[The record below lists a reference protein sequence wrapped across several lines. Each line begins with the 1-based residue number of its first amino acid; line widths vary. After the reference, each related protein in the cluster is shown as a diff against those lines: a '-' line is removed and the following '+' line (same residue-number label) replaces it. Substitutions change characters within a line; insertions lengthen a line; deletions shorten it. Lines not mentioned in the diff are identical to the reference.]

1 MDVPQRRLRA
11 GDSDRDH
18 TLTIIQRAYE
28 AGRLDL
34 DEMRER
40 QEKALKSKFT
50 DELPALV
57 SDLPEGGELQLRDPS
72 EVAPTAPSFEALPAT
87 GPANGGF
94 TVAIMSGRDILVEP
108 GTRDIGCFAWWGGH
122 NYDLTQA
129 MGPGRIVTMSLS
141 AIMGGCDVYVPPGVR
156 VIDQSIA
163 IMAANDISTEA
174 QGDGSNGTV
183 VLEGFLWWAGNS
195 VKLRQTQSAPL
206 RH

>member
-1 MDVPQRRLRA
+1 MNDQRLRA

-40 QEKALKSKFT
+40 QEKALKSRYT

-57 SDLPEGGELQLRDPS
+57 VDLPEGSEL
-72 EVAPTAPSFEALPAT
+72 VARPAHAPAANAPRYEALPAT
-87 GPANGGF
+87 APGDGGF
-94 TVAIMSGRDILVEP
+94 NVAIMSGRDVLVEP
-108 GTRDIGCFAWWGGH
+108 GTREVGCLSFWGGN

-129 MGPGRIVTMSLS
+129 MGPGRIVTMTLNS
-141 AIMGGCDVYVPPGVR
+141 IMGGCNVHVPPGVR
-156 VIDQSIA
+156 VIDQSVA
-163 IMAANDISTEA
+163 LMGGNDIHARA

-183 VLEGFLWWAGNS
+183 VIKGLQFWGGND
-195 VKLRQTQSAPL
+195 VKLRQ
-206 RH
+206 